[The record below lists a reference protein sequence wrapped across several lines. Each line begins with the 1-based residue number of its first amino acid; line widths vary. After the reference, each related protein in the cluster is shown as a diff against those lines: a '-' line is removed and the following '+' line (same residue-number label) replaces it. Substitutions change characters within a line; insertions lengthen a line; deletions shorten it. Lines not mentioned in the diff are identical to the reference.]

1 MRWRTRSRRLRV
13 AVLVAVVVPSCLVAV
28 PGASVPAA
36 RAASPAPVAIAPP
49 ARYVPVGPERLADTR
64 EPECGCTR
72 VGTGTVRVQVTGRA
86 GVPTGATA
94 VAVTVTVVNAT
105 TDTYLT
111 AWPAGT
117 TRPTTSTVN
126 ARRGV
131 AVANAAIVPLSVDG
145 AIDLFSPAEADVVVD
160 VSGAFVPAGSSAA
173 GRFVPAAPMRL
184 LDTRETGELVLAG
197 GEITVARP
205 SSVAADALALVVN
218 VTSVGARRPGF
229 VTARAAGA
237 PPAVTSVV
245 NPDGT
250 GSAVAAAVVVPVSPA
265 GVTIGTSVASDLVF
279 DLVGWFTGPSAP
291 VSDAGL
297 FVAAAPQRLVD
308 TRDYGPRVWAD
319 GTREVAVDL
328 PGAAALVT
336 NVTLDL
342 ADAAGFVTAHAAGTA
357 RPPTSTVNARGRATV
372 VANAAITG
380 LSDRGLA
387 WYANAGTDL
396 VVDVSGWFTGSR
408 VPATLPP
415 SPNTPPTPPHVLLV
429 GDSTLAA
436 LDVVTASQRAL
447 QGMVPDLDAAP
458 CRRLVR
464 PSCRSAFTGL
474 VPTTA
479 VEAIRIAPGPIDVV
493 VLKAGYNEGS
503 GAFASYAETVLA
515 AARARGARVVV
526 WLTFSEGTGTQL
538 RTYALNNAVLR
549 SLAASGAW
557 PELQVAD
564 WRSYASANG
573 AWYSPDRVHLQ
584 GSGAWATADYVS
596 RWVAHVTHRSCPQPW
611 APGESVSSRCPDPDA
626 EAARRGPPD
635 LRALYPI

>member
-1 MRWRTRSRRLRV
+1 MRSRRVRA
-13 AVLVAVVVPSCLVAV
+13 AVLAAVVAPACLAV
-28 PGASVPAA
+28 MPAGAPVPAA

-64 EPECGCTR
+64 DADCGCTP

-86 GVPTGATA
+86 GVPVGATA
-94 VAVTVTVVNAT
+94 AAVTVTVVNAT

-111 AWPAGT
+111 AWPAGA

-145 AIDLFSPAEADVVVD
+145 AIDLFSPADTDVVVD
-160 VSGAFVPAGSSAA
+160 VSGAFVPASSSAA
-173 GRFVPAAPMRL
+173 GRFVPAEPQRL
-184 LDTRETGELVLAG
+184 LDTRETGAGVLAG

-205 SSVAADALALVVN
+205 AAVAADALALVVN

-237 PPAVTSVV
+237 PPAETSIV

-250 GSAVAAAVVVPVSPA
+250 GSAVAASVVVPASPA
-265 GVTIGTSVASDLVF
+265 GITIGTSVASDLVV

-291 VSDAGL
+291 VSTAGL

-308 TRDYGPRVWAD
+308 TRSDGPRVWPD

-357 RPPTSTVNARGRATV
+357 RPPTSTVNSPGRNTV

-380 LSDRGLA
+380 LSERGLA

-396 VVDVSGWFTGSR
+396 VVDVSGWFTGAR
-408 VPATLPP
+408 VAATRP
-415 SPNTPPTPPHVLLV
+415 SPPNSPPPPPRVLLV

-436 LDVVTASQRAL
+436 LDVVPASQRAL
-447 QGMVPDLDAAP
+447 EGMVSRLDAAP

-474 VPTTA
+474 VPSTA
-479 VEAIRIAPGPIDVV
+479 VEAIRSAPGPIDVV
-493 VLKAGYNEGS
+493 VLRVGYNES
-503 GAFASYAETVLA
+503 ASTFASSAEAVLA

-538 RTYALNNAVLR
+538 RTYAQNNAVLR
-549 SLAASGAW
+549 SLASSGAW
-557 PELQVAD
+557 PELQMAD
-564 WRSYASANG
+564 WRAYAAPNG

-584 GSGAWATADYVS
+584 GSGAWATADYVA
-596 RWVAHVTHRSCPQPW
+596 RWVAHVTHRPCPRPW
-611 APGESVSSRCPDPDA
+611 VPGDAVSERCPDPDA

-635 LRALYPI
+635 LRALTAA